1 MGGTLAKRRN
11 SHSPPLQPSPE
22 QAAFLTAVDGV
33 LELPPIPG
41 PKPWT
46 DDVER
51 AAVWH
56 VCHASTPVQALCASG
71 ASPSSAKSW
80 LSEEPPPTYQRA
92 CAALSDRLKAAEH
105 VCSTTLLG
113 RIYQASSDPKHWTA
127 AAWIMERS
135 RGYVVQQNPNAGP
148 STVVNIGQVVVNG
161 TLATPERAAIIEA
174 VPIQA
179 EQTPSL
185 AESLAVEGKR

>member
-1 MGGTLAKRRN
+1 MGGTSTQRN
-11 SHSPPLQPSPE
+11 RHSPPLLPAPD
-22 QAAFLTAVDGV
+22 QAAFLAKVDSI

-71 ASPSSAKSW
+71 ASPRAAQAWMSD
-80 LSEEPPPTYQRA
+80 EPPPSYQSA
-92 CAALSDRLKAAEH
+92 CTLLAARLKAAEH

-113 RIYQASSDPKHWTA
+113 RIYSASTDPKHWTA

-135 RGYVVQQNPNAGP
+135 RGYIVQQNPNAGP
-148 STVVNIGQVVVNG
+148 TTVVNIGQVTINA
-161 TLATPERAAIIEA
+161 LAPPPREPIIDA
-174 VPIQA
+174 VPITA
-179 EQTPSL
+179 EPTPSL
-185 AESLAVEGKR
+185 VESVVVGDKA